1 MRVTVLKPPKTEQY
15 EDSLE
20 YADNLKWDES
30 LDEELTSN
38 TKTTL
43 NWPSQTKPTKPN
55 QTKPNQTKPNQSY
68 KTKPSKATNSK
79 RQIKF
84 MSQIS
89 KFKQY

>member
-1 MRVTVLKPPKTEQY
+1 MRVTVWKPPKTEQY

-55 QTKPNQTKPNQSY
+55 QTKPNQTKATKQNLSRQQTQSA
-68 KTKPSKATNSK
+68 KLNSLAK
-79 RQIKF
+79 
-84 MSQIS
+84 
-89 KFKQY
+89 